1 LVQVYLSK
9 VRHHNDPILL
19 HAVFDPDASKLLGK
33 TPGDLLAIQESADFP
48 AMMAVVDAL
57 VGKTFDL
64 EVTRT
69 KSAAYSGRDFQVVE
83 ASI

>member
-1 LVQVYLSK
+1 M
-9 VRHHNDPILL
+9 
-19 HAVFDPDASKLLGK
+19 FDPDASKLLGK

-48 AMMAVVDAL
+48 TMAVVDAL

-69 KSAAYSGRDFQVVE
+69 KSAAYYGRDFQVVA